1 MSAQYMTTLA
11 QQFRAASAANQK
23 FTFPLMTAAQWS
35 QLDALLA
42 D

>member
-1 MSAQYMTTLA
+1 MSAQHIQTLA
-11 QQFRAASAANQK
+11 QQFRAAALNNQK